1 MNPEGTRIEGEFRD
15 GELYG
20 PVVIAP
26 PDGTRMEVE
35 IMEGGEF
42 RGGGLYG
49 PVVMTFPN
57 GTRMEVELRGGEP
70 VFTGN

>member
-1 MNPEGTRIEGEFRD
+1 
-15 GELYG
+15 
-20 PVVIAP
+20 
-26 PDGTRMEVE
+26 
-35 IMEGGEF
+35 MEGGEF